1 MNLSRLK
8 DIKLFSPEDI
18 LELFQMYPGFIEVP
32 KFSEL
37 GKVRCSKFCIIQKE
51 DGSSE
56 FSFEVKMEAKP

>member
-1 MNLSRLK
+1 MNLDRLK
-8 DIKLFSPEDI
+8 NMKLFSPEDI